1 MKNFI
6 FHQLF
11 DSESSTF
18 TYLIGDPVSKEALII
33 DPVLEKF
40 ERDLS
45 LIRELNL
52 SLKFILETH
61 LHADHIT
68 GAGKLS
74 EETGAVLAISKH
86 AGLRVLH
93 IPLEDRQT
101 LKIGSLEITALYT
114 PGHTDSCMCY
124 HFSHLLFSGDT
135 VLIRG
140 NGRTDFQSGS
150 PEKLFESIKNKLYLL
165 PDETIVYPA
174 HDYKG
179 FTATTIGLEKKH
191 NRRIAEGQTLEAFAQ
206 IMSELKLDEPKKI
219 NTAVPAN
226 LLGGRITSTK
236 DSL

>member
-1 MKNFI
+1 MTNYI

-18 TYLIGDPVSKEALII
+18 TYLLADPISKEALII

-45 LIRELNL
+45 LIKELDL
-52 SLKFILETH
+52 SLKYILETH

-74 EETGAVLAISKH
+74 EQTGAVLGISQYARLKVPH
-86 AGLRVLH
+86 LALKDG
-93 IPLEDRQT
+93 QT
-101 LKIGSLEITALYT
+101 LKLGALEISALYT

-124 HFSHLLFSGDT
+124 LFQHFLFSGDT
-135 VLIRG
+135 LLIRG

-150 PEKLFESIKNKLYLL
+150 PEKLFESIKNKLYIL
-165 PDETIVYPA
+165 PDETVVYPA

-191 NRRIAEGQTLEAFAQ
+191 NRRIHGSQTVENFSR
-206 IMSELKLDEPKKI
+206 IMTELKLDEPKKI
-219 NTAVPAN
+219 KIAVPAN
-226 LLGGRITSTK
+226 LLGGRMNSPK
-236 DSL
+236 DQV